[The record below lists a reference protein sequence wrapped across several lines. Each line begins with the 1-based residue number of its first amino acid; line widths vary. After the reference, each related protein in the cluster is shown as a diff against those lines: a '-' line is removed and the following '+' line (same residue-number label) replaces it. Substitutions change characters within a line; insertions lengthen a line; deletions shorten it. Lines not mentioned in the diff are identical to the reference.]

1 MAERLR
7 FSVDTILMSYA
18 RIFFAES
25 RLLGFIV
32 FIATLTVPLLGI
44 FGLLGGM
51 VSSLFA
57 SIIGMDRDSVR
68 KGVYGLNGVLT
79 GLGVGHYFAPTT
91 GTLVV
96 LVLAS
101 IILTFVTVSL
111 NMLLHYQCGLPAM
124 SMPFNLLTWL
134 VIGASAVI
142 SGIQP
147 HGEHLHLL
155 AVPDGLLPQWLGSFL
170 SALGGVLF
178 QPNQVTGLLVA
189 AGLVIWSRIALLL
202 LLTGFVTNSVLQI
215 SLGINTDAV
224 GGGSLTFNHMFAAL
238 AIGGIFMV
246 PGPGSLLL
254 AIVTA
259 ASSLFILTGIGG
271 IFPMTKS
278 ALAMSPLALPF
289 NLAVMLTL
297 YTIRQRL
304 HPSLDLRLAPA
315 PPGSPEENLSR
326 YRENLRAWKR
336 WGVALSLPYRGTWRV
351 SQGVDGAVT
360 HQGDWR
366 FAYDFQAIAADGS
379 IYCNTGLSCEDY
391 YTWGA
396 PVHAPAAGTV
406 HAVIDG
412 IADNK
417 IGMINAENNWGN
429 CVIIFHAEN
438 YYSCLAHL
446 QQGSVCVK
454 PGDLLV
460 KGDLVGMGGNSGR
473 SPYPH
478 LHFQMQAS
486 PLLGAPTL
494 AFSFKYIMVVRN
506 DRECFMSE
514 GDPSEGEVVCNATPP
529 ADYGM
534 FFPYNMGSGWTF
546 LVRNGEQKE
555 REMWE
560 AGADFYGNTYIA
572 SYPKETKL
580 YFLLQD
586 GVLTVKK
593 IEGRRDSGLFF
604 FGSLLAE
611 LPFIEADD
619 DVTWTSL
626 EAADYILWPIIG
638 RSFDMFSLVGL
649 TLRQKVESRLVNDP
663 EGLRVTTVSHIILNT
678 PFGNIPIRRQPDGE
692 LLFSQ
697 NGGLVLA
704 KAGGQELRKTWPR
717 NIDL

>member
-1 MAERLR
+1 MDERLR

-25 RLLGFIV
+25 RLLGSIV
-32 FIATLTVPLLGI
+32 FIATLTVPLLGL

-51 VSSLFA
+51 ISSLFA
-57 SIIGMDRDSVR
+57 SLIGMDRDSVG
-68 KGVYGLNGVLT
+68 KGVYGLNGILT
-79 GLGVGHYFAPTT
+79 GLGIGYYFTPTT

-96 LVLAS
+96 LILVS
-101 IILTFVTVSL
+101 IILTFVTVLL
-111 NMLLHYQCGLPAM
+111 NTLLHYQCGLPAM

-142 SGIQP
+142 SGLQP

-155 AVPDGLLPQWLGSFL
+155 IMPDGLLPQWLSSFL
-170 SALGGVLF
+170 SALGAVLF
-178 QPNQVTGLLVA
+178 QPNQVTGLLLG

-202 LLTGFVTNSVLQI
+202 LLTGFVTSSVLQI
-215 SLGINTDAV
+215 FLGINASDV
-224 GGGSLTFNHMFAAL
+224 GGISLTFNHMFAAL
-238 AIGGIFMV
+238 AIGGIFTV

-254 AIVTA
+254 AVVTA
-259 ASSLFILTGIGG
+259 ASSLFILAGIGG
-271 IFPMTKS
+271 LFPMTKS
-278 ALAMSPLALPF
+278 AMAISPLALPF

-315 PPGSPEENLSR
+315 PPGSPEENLSH
-326 YRENLRAWKR
+326 YRENLRVWKR
-336 WGVALSLPYRGTWRV
+336 WGVALSLPYRGSWKV
-351 SQGVDGAVT
+351 SQGIDGMVT

-366 FAYDFQAIAADGS
+366 FAYDFQAVAASGS
-379 IYCNTGLSCEDY
+379 IYCGSGLSCEDY

-396 PVHAPAAGTV
+396 SVHAPAAGTV
-406 HAVIDG
+406 HSVIDG
-412 IADNK
+412 IADNE
-417 IGMINAENNWGN
+417 IGMINAKNNWGN
-429 CVIIFHAEN
+429 CVVIAHAEN

-454 PGDLLV
+454 PGDLLA
-460 KGDLVGMGGNSGR
+460 KGDLVGTGGNSGR

-478 LHFQMQAS
+478 LHFQMQTS

-494 AFSFKYIMVVRN
+494 AFSFKNIMVFRN
-506 DRECFMSE
+506 DQECFMSE
-514 GDPSEGEVVCNATPP
+514 GDLVEGEVVFNAAPY

-534 FFPYNMGSGWTF
+534 FFPYTMGSGWTF
-546 LVRNGEQKE
+546 LVRNGEREE

-560 AGADFYGNTYIA
+560 AGVDFYGNTYIA

-604 FGSLLAE
+604 FGSLIAE
-611 LPFIEADD
+611 LPFIETDD

-626 EAADYILWPIIG
+626 EAADYALGPIIG
-638 RSFDMFSLVGL
+638 RSFDMFSLIGF
-649 TLRQKVESRLVNDP
+649 TLRQKIESKLVQNP
-663 EGLRVTTVSHIILNT
+663 EGLRVTTVSHIILET
-678 PFGNIPIRRQPDGE
+678 PFSNIPIRRQPDGE
-692 LLFSQ
+692 LFFSK

-704 KAGGQELRKTWPR
+704 KAGNQELYKAWQL
-717 NIDL
+717 DA